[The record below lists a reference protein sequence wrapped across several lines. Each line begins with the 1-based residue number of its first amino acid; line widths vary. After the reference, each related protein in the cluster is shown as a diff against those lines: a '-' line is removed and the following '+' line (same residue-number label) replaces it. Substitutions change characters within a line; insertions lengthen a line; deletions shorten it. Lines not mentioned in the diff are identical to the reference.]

1 MNDSTNSYSDKIL
14 QIKEKID
21 SDSKKLAEALWLF
34 NKVRDSLAH
43 GQYTIDLKNDC
54 ILINNDHSNDKN
66 NSYKLVCSISIKLLN
81 SISFYIEEIKETK
94 DKKDLSIA
102 YRDYIKKISTNYDI
116 DTEKLF
122 DNKFI
127 IDNKYYNNKFKI
139 DNNKYYDNTYNINNE
154 YLNKNEGIQ
163 SKPNQLYTSTEE
175 KDDNIIKTHLN
186 KLTIEELNSL
196 EKVQVQLKK
205 YSCFS
210 LEDAEINA
218 DEFRK
223 DNQLSLKQPIF
234 DLMNTLENLGIVI
247 IEIDNINNK
256 FNDFDGASEII
267 DGIPFIILLNNISD
281 GARQRFTIAHEL
293 GHMVLDIKENQMNEE
308 KACDR
313 FASSLLMPS
322 LAVINEFGKSR
333 SSLNFYELNAFKNEY
348 KVSYSSIIYRL
359 KDLNII
365 SEYLYKKWMIIIN
378 KTIGKERTD

>member
-1 MNDSTNSYSDKIL
+1 MNQIGNNLKRIRLLKNLSLKEAGNLLGMSSTAFNKYEKGVLNADSTKLIQFSNAYNVSPFEFLK
-14 QIKEKID
+14 KEY
-21 SDSKKLAEALWLF
+21 E
-34 NKVRDSLAH
+34 
-43 GQYTIDLKNDC
+43 
-54 ILINNDHSNDKN
+54 
-66 NSYKLVCSISIKLLN
+66 
-81 SISFYIEEIKETK
+81 
-94 DKKDLSIA
+94 
-102 YRDYIKKISTNYDI
+102 KKINLTSFRKRKRLTGQNLELLKDEI
-116 DTEKLF
+116 DR
-122 DNKFI
+122 
-127 IDNKYYNNKFKI
+127 KI
-139 DNNKYYDNTYNINNE
+139 NE
-154 YLNKNEGIQ
+154 YFEVL
-163 SKPNQLYTSTEE
+163 
-175 KDDNIIKTHLN
+175 
-186 KLTIEELNSL
+186 ELNSL

-210 LEDAEINA
+210 LEDAEISA

-223 DNQLSLKQPIF
+223 DNHLSLKQPIF

-256 FNDFDGASEII
+256 FNDFDGANEII

-333 SSLNFYELNAFKNEY
+333 SSLNFYEFNAFKNEY

-359 KDLNII
+359 RDLNII

-378 KTIGKERTD
+378 KTIGKEDKKPIPTENSFQYKKLVHKLKSENIISISKACELLGVLENDYYEEDNRY